1 LTKLSTVVI
10 EALLMKPSN
19 LGVRRRPRRTWLF
32 SRAAA
37 TVTVAWSLVFVSQ
50 ATARVSL
57 SPVQGVFYSNNSA
70 MSCTFDTGGLSPTFM
85 QEFEGLNFNPPVG
98 LIANATTV
106 GPSTIPFTN
115 VVTDSNGD
123 FLEKEEAQ
131 GGGSKAGQGLLT
143 YFFAAFTGK
152 VMVDGSQQVSFD
164 IYHDD
169 GFVFGV
175 GGNAQRV
182 SGPLTDPPPNGQTA
196 SLSLPVVGS
205 YNRSTTPRQSTVI
218 VQFPKAGEYD
228 FEIDYTSCKGT
239 TRTLTMFTNQ
249 GPLPVIT
256 PTPGPTAT
264 ATQEEASPTPSGLA
278 TPNTTETP
286 IESPTTP
293 STTETPIESPTT
305 PSTTE
310 TPIESPATPSVTRTP
325 SATPTATATPTPT
338 EPIGVQLVM
347 SEASGNPGDSVML
360 NVEFF
365 PPTSGGQPVDPHA
378 IAILDLVLDFPK
390 LEFDPSDADG
400 DGIPDAIVFN
410 PGQDPALDPF
420 TVTTFNV
427 NTAPT
432 SHMLDL
438 EVGSAD
444 EGGESLPSG
453 LLMAITFKIPER
465 TTGGDLQ
472 VVPTT
477 VRASNLENMAQPILL
492 IVPGVVH
499 ASPPLTP
506 TPVPAE
512 TVVIEGSTGGGCRIT
527 ASDPWMPGPLF
538 GMAILF
544 WLRRRA
550 REQRAR

>member
-1 LTKLSTVVI
+1 
-10 EALLMKPSN
+10 
-19 LGVRRRPRRTWLF
+19 
-32 SRAAA
+32 
-37 TVTVAWSLVFVSQ
+37 VFVSQ
-50 ATARVSL
+50 ATARVSI
-57 SPVQGVFYSNNSA
+57 SVVTGGFYSNSPGT
-70 MSCTFDTGGLSPTFM
+70 SCTFDTGGQSPAFT

-98 LIANATTV
+98 LIANATV
-106 GPSTIPFTN
+106 GPSTVPFTN

-239 TRTLTMFTNQ
+239 TRTLTVFTNQ

-264 ATQEEASPTPSGLA
+264 ATPSGLA
-278 TPNTTETP
+278 TPN
-286 IESPTTP
+286 
-293 STTETPIESPTT
+293 
-305 PSTTE
+305 TTE